1 MEWVKQIKICLSGSF
16 SLPIHD
22 LFIREVNKKTGNKAI
37 KHKAKNFF
45 YAYKDF
51 KLPLTFLS
59 QFSIFIRPENLLFS
73 DERTEAFEHWREM
86 V

>member
-1 MEWVKQIKICLSGSF
+1 MFFTPHPRFIYQGSKK
-16 SLPIHD
+16 
-22 LFIREVNKKTGNKAI
+22 KKTGNKAI